1 VRLGYFPR
9 LQIVH
14 TSAYMEGQIY
24 IPSINFLLM
33 VASVVLVAGFGS
45 SEALANAYGLA
56 VCGDMCLTSFM
67 FLSLARFRWRWH
79 KLAIAWLA
87 IEFGIVDLAFL
98 SSNLLKV
105 PSGGWFPLSFALL
118 VFTIMFIWY
127 KGEKVL
133 HKKIRKDQAPFE
145 ELVEQ
150 FKSGKIG
157 RCAGV
162 GIFMSAVEE
171 GVPSA
176 MTQFLTHMPVL
187 PEMTVFLTLK
197 RMHAPYVPLSKSRV
211 KILPDG
217 CIRVVLE
224 TGFMEN
230 KVSIEELSD
239 VTHMH
244 GIEVS
249 IENAT
254 FFLGNEQVAPAK
266 HSWIGK
272 RLVVDLYNLL
282 LQYSHS
288 STAATFRIPPKNV
301 IYIGSHYFFTS
312 RGGKGY
318 HNFTLVCLLLL
329 LLDEPLTSLL

>member
-1 VRLGYFPR
+1 
-9 LQIVH
+9 
-14 TSAYMEGQIY
+14 
-24 IPSINFLLM
+24 
-33 VASVVLVAGFGS
+33 
-45 SEALANAYGLA
+45 
-56 VCGDMCLTSFM
+56 
-67 FLSLARFRWRWH
+67 
-79 KLAIAWLA
+79 
-87 IEFGIVDLAFL
+87 VDLAFL

-105 PSGGWFPLSFALL
+105 PSGGWFPLLFAFL

-133 HKKIRKDQAPFE
+133 HDKIRKDQAPFE

-150 FKSGKIG
+150 LKSGKIG
-157 RCAGV
+157 RCDGV

-187 PEMTVFLTLK
+187 PETTVFLTLK
-197 RMHAPYVPLSKSRV
+197 RKHSPYVPLSKSRV
-211 KILPDG
+211 KVLPDG

-244 GIEVS
+244 GIGVS

-254 FFLGNEQVAPAK
+254 FFLGNEQVAPSK
-266 HSWIGK
+266 NSWLGK

-301 IYIGSHYFFTS
+301 VYIGSHYSFLHHEVLGGSEIIYSGLSSACFCSDNNLLAVIIPKFAIPIIASFCIACILSGSVSFMFFLNS
-312 RGGKGY
+312 
-318 HNFTLVCLLLL
+318 F
-329 LLDEPLTSLL
+329 LT